1 MANDPSYVRLANR
14 LSLQTIADISE
25 FGSGWS
31 ISGLDVK
38 EFPEDTEAA
47 RYVRLKVGQ
56 GVLETASRAEFE
68 EVQDDE
74 EAASVVA
81 RFSDPN
87 APLPWQEADV
97 QEVHARKRQQIADNR
112 GLDEAEEDEEWE
124 GQNRSAALLEEQD
137 ELDLGTDDPEVQ
149 TQRTARGGAQA
160 VKAKKSAGKRGRPR
174 KQTEEE
180 EQPDS

>member
-14 LSLQTIADISE
+14 LSLQVIADISE

-56 GVLETASRAEFE
+56 GVLETATRAEFE

-74 EAASVVA
+74 EAANVVA

-87 APLPWQEADV
+87 APMPWQEADV
-97 QEVHARKRQQIADNR
+97 QEVHARKRRQLEANR
-112 GLDEAEEDEEWE
+112 TSESDEEEEEWE
-124 GQNRSAALLEEQD
+124 GQRRYEELLEEQD
-137 ELDLGTDDPEVQ
+137 ELNLNTDDAEEQ
-149 TQRTARGGAQA
+149 TNRTARGGARA
-160 VKAKKSAGKRGRPR
+160 VKAQKSAKKASKRPS
-174 KQTEEE
+174 QEDT
-180 EQPDS
+180 QPIG